1 MPKKLKLMEKHD
13 TERSLIAWRFSRWAP
28 AFGFHLVKVGT
39 VSWYI
44 RAWPRAHPS
53 CACQAGQLCNGR
65 MLSLSAVQPTMVGFP
80 GGHWGLCNSD
90 VKGGMGGYSPLPSVS
105 IFGCGCW
112 DQQRTYSEINGEHL
126 LVTIQQGS
134 MGTDGRTGF
143 VLLIIWT
150 VYTQTHKPI
159 TVFTVEF
166 TIKTSF
172 TCHFCNIWIFLKSG

>member
-1 MPKKLKLMEKHD
+1 MKDRTRP
-13 TERSLIAWRFSRWAP
+13 RFSRWAP
-28 AFGFHLVKVGT
+28 AFRFHLVKVGA

-53 CACQAGQLCNGR
+53 CPCQAGQLCNGR

-126 LVTIQQGS
+126 LVTIQQSS
-134 MGTDGRTGF
+134 MGNDGRTG
-143 VLLIIWT
+143 LCASDYLNCIHT
-150 VYTQTHKPI
+150 NTQTHADCGP
-159 TVFTVEF
+159 
-166 TIKTSF
+166 SL
-172 TCHFCNIWIFLKSG
+172 CS

>member
-1 MPKKLKLMEKHD
+1 MTGRTGP
-13 TERSLIAWRFSRWAP
+13 RFSRWAP
-28 AFGFHLVKVGT
+28 AFRFHLEKVGT

-53 CACQAGQLCNGR
+53 RPCQAGQLCNGR

-112 DQQRTYSEINGEHL
+112 DQQRMYSEINREHL
-126 LVTIQQGS
+126 LVTIQRGS
-134 MGTDGRTGF
+134 MGNDAELAATAALFVCAWLSGLFTHKHTLSLD
-143 VLLIIWT
+143 VLLLTVAHQIWRSLWWSS
-150 VYTQTHKPI
+150 Q
-159 TVFTVEF
+159 
-166 TIKTSF
+166 
-172 TCHFCNIWIFLKSG
+172 LKQASSVWFS